1 MIDKN
6 IIIKL
11 LEQKLEGTD
20 VFPVEVIVKPNN
32 SIRVFLDSDSAVTL
46 KHCAEINKFI
56 EANLDREK
64 EDFELEVS
72 SAGLDQPLRMI
83 RQYKNNIGK
92 QINIIT
98 NDGRLLTG
106 SLHAVNSETIDVAI
120 VDEDKKTKNK
130 SKIEISIIQVLFS
143 DIKKAK
149 RIVSFLINA

>member
-64 EDFELEVS
+64 EDFGLEVS

-92 QINIIT
+92 QIKIIT

-106 SLHAVNSETIDVAI
+106 ELHAVNSETIDLAV
-120 VDEDKKTKNK
+120 VDEDNKTKNK
-130 SKIEISIIQVLFS
+130 SKKEISIIQVLFS

-149 RIVSFLINA
+149 RIVSF

>member
-130 SKIEISIIQVLFS
+130 SKIEISIIHQ
-143 DIKKAK
+143 KY
-149 RIVSFLINA
+149 

>member
-83 RQYKNNIGK
+83 RQFKNNIGK
-92 QINIIT
+92 QIKIIT

-106 SLHAVNSETIDVAI
+106 ELHAVNSETIDVA
-120 VDEDKKTKNK
+120 VVEEDKKTKNK
-130 SKIEISIIQVLFS
+130 SKKEISIIQVLFS

-149 RIVSFLINA
+149 RIVSF

>member
-11 LEQKLEGTD
+11 LEQKLEGAD

-32 SIRVFLDSDSAVTL
+32 IIRVFLDSDSAVTL

-106 SLHAVNSETIDVAI
+106 MLHAMNSETIELV
-120 VDEDKKTKNK
+120 VMDEDKKTKNK
-130 SKIEISIIQVLFS
+130 SKKEISIIQILFS

-149 RIVSFLINA
+149 RIVSFN

>member
-1 MIDKN
+1 MIDKS

-20 VFPVEVIVKPNN
+20 VFPVEVLVKPNN
-32 SIRVFLDSDSAVTL
+32 IIRVFLDSDSAVTL

-92 QINIIT
+92 QIKIIT

-106 SLHAVNSETIDVAI
+106 ELHAVNSETIDLAV
-120 VDEDKKTKNK
+120 VDEDEKTKNK
-130 SKIEISIIQVLFS
+130 LKKEISIIQILFS

-149 RIVSFLINA
+149 RIVSF